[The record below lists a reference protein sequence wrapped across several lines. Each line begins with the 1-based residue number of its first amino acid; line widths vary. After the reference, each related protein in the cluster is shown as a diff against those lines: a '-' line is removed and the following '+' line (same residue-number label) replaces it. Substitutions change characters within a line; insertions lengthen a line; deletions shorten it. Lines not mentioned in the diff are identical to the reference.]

1 MKTSTSV
8 CSFARHADK
17 KKKSNEQILMNHRD
31 MMKDTDPYQLLNALK
46 SHYQNLHEVTNLG
59 RIQEAWGRLQSF
71 VPAYF
76 QVEVVS
82 LHFLF

>member
-1 MKTSTSV
+1 
-8 CSFARHADK
+8 
-17 KKKSNEQILMNHRD
+17 